1 MMQQIVECVPNFSDG
16 RRPEVYNGIA
26 DVIREVHG
34 VRILDVSAD
43 ADHNRTVI
51 TYVGQPNAVE
61 EAAFRAIAKAAQH
74 INLDEHS
81 GEHPRIGATDV
92 CPFIPIKGV
101 TIDEAV
107 EMAHRLGRRV
117 GEELGIAVYLYG
129 EAATQPEREKLSN
142 IRKGQY
148 ELWKEEVATNPD
160 RQPDYGPAE
169 PKPWGATVIGVRP
182 FLIAYNIYLNT
193 NDVQTADKIARNVRF
208 SNGGLRYVQAKG
220 FLVEGQGQVS
230 MNLTNFEKTPIHQ
243 VQELVRREAAHY
255 GLTITKAELV
265 GLTPQKA
272 LMEAAKWYLQLDDML
287 DEQVLEYRLYEAAG
301 EEGQTDTVTDIV
313 PHAFLEATAA
323 NTATP
328 GGGSVAALAGAL
340 AAALAQMVAGLTI
353 GRKKYAGVED
363 EAQSVLEQAGEL
375 RQQLTDA
382 ISEDAAAFEKV
393 MAAYRN
399 KELDEVARAEAIE
412 QALIGA
418 GEVPLHVVKLGRQVA
433 LLAQTIAEIGNQN
446 AVTDAAAAAL
456 MARAAVQAAAL
467 NVKTNAAGLQN
478 QDLAR
483 SWNAEVEA
491 LQDEAAALAEAVT
504 AIAAERGGF

>member
-1 MMQQIVECVPNFSDG
+1 MQQIVECVPNFSDG

-26 DVIREVHG
+26 DVIRAVQG
-34 VRILDVSAD
+34 VRVLDVSAD

-51 TYVGQPNAVE
+51 TFVGEPAAVE
-61 EAAFRAIAKAAQH
+61 EAAFQAIAEAAKH

-92 CPFIPIKGV
+92 CPFIPIKDV
-101 TIDEAV
+101 TIAECV
-107 EMAHRLGRRV
+107 EMAQRV
-117 GEELGIAVYLYG
+117 GQRVGQELGIAVYLYG
-129 EAATQPEREKLSN
+129 EAATRPEREKLAN

-148 ELWKEEVATNPD
+148 ERWKEEVATHPE

-193 NDVQTADKIARNVRF
+193 TDVETADKIARNVRF
-208 SNGGLRYVQAKG
+208 SNGGLRFVQAKG

-255 GLTITKAELV
+255 GLAITKAELV

-301 EEGQTDTVTDIV
+301 EEGETDVTADIV

-340 AAALAQMVAGLTI
+340 AAALAQMVAGLTV

-363 EAQSVLEQAGEL
+363 EARSVLEQAGEL
-375 RQQLTDA
+375 RRQLTVA
-382 ISEDAAAFEKV
+382 IAEDAAAFGEV
-393 MAAYRN
+393 MALYRN
-399 KELDEVARAEAIE
+399 KELDEAARAEAIE
-412 QALIGA
+412 QAIIGA
-418 GEVPLHVVKLGRQVA
+418 GEVPLRVAKLGRQVA
-433 LLAQTIAEIGNQN
+433 LLAQAIAAIGNQN
-446 AVTDAAAAAL
+446 AVTDAAVAAL

-467 NVKTNAAGLQN
+467 NVKTNAVGLRNHELAQN
-478 QDLAR
+478 
-483 SWNAEVEA
+483 WNAEVEV
-491 LQDEAAALAEAVT
+491 LQDEAAALAEAVAAT
-504 AIAAERGGF
+504 AAERGGF